1 MAELTELSSNWKNLQ
16 AKIKKD
22 DLSNPPKRKVRSN
35 TSERSGANEYRR
47 QRLNSRAMTPRRPKS
62 SSGGKIESQDGVD
75 VSMSDA
81 PPPSEEA
88 SKPVEFDSNLP
99 SINFGFN
106 PNVEIGKYV
115 AIDCENVGVAGPP
128 VNSSALARVSI
139 VNYHGIPIYD
149 SYVRIKQRITDYR
162 TRISGIRPR
171 NVSAEGRDL
180 DEVLR
185 DVNQILEGRIIVGH
199 AIQNDFTSLGMHYP
213 GWSVRDTT
221 RLERYRRLTGGRTP
235 GLKTLSKLVL
245 GLEIQQGEHSSIVDA
260 RATMMLY
267 QRYKAEFEAQY
278 ARKYGLRTMQATAAR
293 KGAPQT
299 KSGKKRP
306 KKRAKKGRPGQAKEV
321 TMKEG

>member
-35 TSERSGANEYRR
+35 TSERSGAIEYRR
-47 QRLNSRAMTPRRPKS
+47 QRLNSRAIAPRQSKS
-62 SSGGKIESQDGVD
+62 ISRAEIESQDGVD
-75 VSMSDA
+75 ISMSDA
-81 PPPSEEA
+81 PPPSEEV
-88 SKPVEFDSNLP
+88 SKPVESDLNLP
-99 SINFGFN
+99 SINFGLN
-106 PNVEIGKYV
+106 PKSVPPLPHHPLSKALTIYPPSVEIGKYV

-185 DVNQILEGRIIVGH
+185 DVNKILHGRIIVGH

-213 GWSVRDTT
+213 GWSVRDTS

-245 GLEIQQGEHSSIVDA
+245 GLEIQQGEHSSVSI
-260 RATMMLY
+260 L
-267 QRYKAEFEAQY
+267 
-278 ARKYGLRTMQATAAR
+278 
-293 KGAPQT
+293 
-299 KSGKKRP
+299 
-306 KKRAKKGRPGQAKEV
+306 
-321 TMKEG
+321 